1 MTKTEKIAVASDHAG
16 LDLKLELLKVLDE
29 RNIEY
34 TDFGTHDHNS
44 TDYPSW
50 GELVGNK
57 VASGEYQK
65 GLLVCG
71 TGVGIS
77 LAANKVRGVRAV
89 VCSDTY
95 TASLSRNHNNSNVLA
110 LGARVVGAGLGG
122 AILEAWLDADFE
134 GERHARRVDMLAAI
148 EERNFKDA

>member
-1 MTKTEKIAVASDHAG
+1 MKIAVASDHAG
-16 LDLKLELLKVLDE
+16 IDLKLELLKVLDA
-29 RNIEY
+29 RQIEY
-34 TDFGTHDHNS
+34 TDFGTHDHAS
-44 TDYPSW
+44 TDYPTW

-57 VASGEYQK
+57 VAGGEFGK

-77 LAANKVRGVRAV
+77 LAANKVRGIRAV

-95 TASLSRNHNNSNVLA
+95 TATLSRNHNDSNILA

-122 AILEAWLDADFE
+122 AILEAWLDAEFE
-134 GERHARRVDMLAAI
+134 GERHSRRVDMIKAI
-148 EERNFKDA
+148 EERNFKSAR